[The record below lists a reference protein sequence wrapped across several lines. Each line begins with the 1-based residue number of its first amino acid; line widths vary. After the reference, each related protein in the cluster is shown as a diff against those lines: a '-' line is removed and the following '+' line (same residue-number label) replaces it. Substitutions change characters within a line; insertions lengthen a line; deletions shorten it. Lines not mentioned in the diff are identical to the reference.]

1 MKYTDIRDQ
10 LQTGDVLLFSGRG
23 FASLLIRLRTWS
35 WSSHVGMVSRVGT
48 NKQDVMVWESTKLTG
63 IDGVQISLLSVRGK
77 TYNGRI
83 RVRQLHT
90 RRDNEFYNTIHAL
103 RAEVEGTK
111 YERNWWE
118 LLGAA
123 AIWRNVANI
132 AYLFCSELVA
142 LAFKRWKILKNGVP
156 ENEYV
161 PGDFEQGGKIDKKL
175 VTGSHLGP
183 EIDIEF

>member
-1 MKYTDIRDQ
+1 MKYTDIHDQ

-35 WSSHVGMVSRVGT
+35 WSSHDGMVYRANKRVY
-48 NKQDVMVWESTKLTG
+48 VWESTRLTG
-63 IDGVQISLLSVRGK
+63 KDGEQTSLLSERGK
-77 TYNGRI
+77 TYNGKI
-83 RVRQLHT
+83 RVRRLYT
-90 RRDNEFYNTIHAL
+90 MRDYKFYQTIEDL
-103 RAEVEGTK
+103 RAEVKGTK

-123 AIWRNVANI
+123 AIWRNVANLC
-132 AYLFCSELVA
+132 YLFCSELVA

-183 EIDIEF
+183 AIDIEF